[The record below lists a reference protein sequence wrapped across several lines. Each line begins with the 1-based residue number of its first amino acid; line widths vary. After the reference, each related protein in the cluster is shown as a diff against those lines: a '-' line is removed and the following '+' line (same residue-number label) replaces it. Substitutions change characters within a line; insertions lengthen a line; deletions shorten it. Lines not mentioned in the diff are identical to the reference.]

1 MKELKLYQCEVC
13 GTQYADKDKAKQC
26 EQYHARGLEID
37 GWSYRGMNETTEKF
51 PVKIWV
57 KSKSGEERMYRP

>member
-1 MKELKLYQCEVC
+1 MKGLKLYQCELC
-13 GTQYADKDKAKQC
+13 RTQYADKEEAKQC

-37 GWSYRGMNETTEKF
+37 GWSYRGMNETSEKF

-57 KSKSGEERMYRP
+57 KSKNGEERMYRL

>member
-1 MKELKLYQCEVC
+1 MKELKLYQCEIC

-51 PVKIWV
+51 PVKI
-57 KSKSGEERMYRP
+57 